1 MNISVVPLETFH
13 EISAN
18 GVPLGSYTFLAK
30 TEDDRKIKICS
41 MGRPNL
47 ELEKY
52 IKNAFVNNQKI
63 TVSVRKDS
71 EDMFLL
77 Q

>member
-1 MNISVVPLETFH
+1 MNISVIPLETFH

-18 GVPLGSYTFLAK
+18 GIPLGSYMFLAK
-30 TEDDRKIKICS
+30 TDDGKKIKICN

-47 ELEKY
+47 ELEMY
-52 IKNAFVNNQKI
+52 IKNAVENKQKI
-63 TVSVRKDS
+63 TVSVK
-71 EDMFLL
+71 EDTDDTFLL

>member
-1 MNISVVPLETFH
+1 MNISVIPPETFH

-18 GVPLGSYTFLAK
+18 GIPLGSYMFLAK
-30 TEDDRKIKICS
+30 TDDGKKIEICN

-47 ELEKY
+47 ELEEC
-52 IKNAFVNNQKI
+52 IKNAFVNEQKI
-63 TVSVRKDS
+63 TLPVRKDS
-71 EDMFLL
+71 DDTFLF